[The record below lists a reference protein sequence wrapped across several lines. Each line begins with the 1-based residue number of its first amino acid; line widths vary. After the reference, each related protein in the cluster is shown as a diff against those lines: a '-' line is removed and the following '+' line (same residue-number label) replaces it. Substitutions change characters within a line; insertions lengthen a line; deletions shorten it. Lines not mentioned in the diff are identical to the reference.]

1 MADES
6 YPMTPAGRDKLRARL
21 KQVKD
26 VDRFE
31 NVRDIET
38 AREHGDLRENAE
50 YHAAKDRQGQID
62 GEIRMLEHVLGRA
75 QVIDPTSI
83 ESDKIGFGATVTL
96 HDLDTDQDVVYALVG
111 EHETDVDRGRIS
123 INTPVAR
130 ALLGK
135 REGDEVSIHLPKGV
149 REYEVITVVYQALD

>member
-26 VDRFE
+26 VERFE
-31 NVRDIET
+31 NVRDIEA

-50 YHAAKDRQGQID
+50 YHAAKDKQGLID
-62 GEIRMLEHVLGRA
+62 GEIRMLEHMLGRA

-83 ESDKIGFGATVTL
+83 DSDKIGFGTTVTL

-111 EHETDVDRGRIS
+111 EHETDVDRGRIP
-123 INTPVAR
+123 IKTPVAR

-135 REGDEVSIHLPKGV
+135 RKGDEVAIHLPKGV